1 MNSAHRL
8 HTEETPAKV
17 RGRFPS
23 GRVAAVLA
31 VAVVV
36 ANLFG
41 IGYYAAPV
49 ATRVRS
55 ELHPLLRPSG
65 VIGQSL
71 GLIAFAGFLFLW
83 LYPVRKRARGMAFT
97 GSIARWLDI
106 HITVGLLIPL
116 IAATHATWRF
126 TGLIGLGYLAMVIV
140 WLSGVAGRYIYVRIP
155 RTRDG
160 LGMSLDDVRL
170 ERIRLTHQIVATS
183 GIPLSQ
189 VEEALRVEPIDAQ
202 SLGLLGT
209 LRQFV
214 ADDLKRKRQIGALL
228 ARSSRPGQSNR
239 QLDRK
244 AAREIVK
251 LARTQMSLQQQM
263 RMLEA
268 TQRIFKFWHVA
279 HLPVAITALLAVILH
294 VAVAVATGSTWF
306 R

>member
-8 HTEETPAKV
+8 HTEETPAKA

>member
-1 MNSAHRL
+1 M
-8 HTEETPAKV
+8 
-17 RGRFPS
+17 
-23 GRVAAVLA
+23 
-31 VAVVV
+31 
-36 ANLFG
+36 
-41 IGYYAAPV
+41 
-49 ATRVRS
+49 
-55 ELHPLLRPSG
+55 
-65 VIGQSL
+65 
-71 GLIAFAGFLFLW
+71 AFAGFLFLW
-83 LYPVRKRARGMAFT
+83 LYPVRKRARGLAFS
-97 GSIARWLDI
+97 GSIARWLDV

-116 IAATHATWRF
+116 IAATHASWRF

-183 GIPLSQ
+183 GIPLGQ

-202 SLGLLGT
+202 SLGLIGT
-209 LRQFV
+209 IRQFV
-214 ADDLKRKRQIGALL
+214 TDDLRRKRQIRGLL
-228 ARSSRPGQSNR
+228 SRSAASGTSKGR
-239 QLDRK
+239 LDRK
-244 AAREIVK
+244 AVREIVK
-251 LARTQMSLQQQM
+251 LARTQISLQQQM

-294 VAVAVATGSTWF
+294 VTVAVVTGSTWF